1 MTHSEFFPP
10 HGGLRLDEL
19 AAALNL
25 RLVNDAAAGEIISA
39 VSPVY
44 RAKKGDICYILSR
57 KSRAE
62 FETCE
67 ATAVICD
74 EALVSLVPDH
84 INVLVSK
91 NAHAAFARAGAM
103 LHPQAMQPLPTIE
116 VSGIHPAAYV
126 DPSAELEENVTV
138 EPMAVVGAHAKIG
151 AGTRIGA
158 GAVIGPSVKIGRD
171 CSIASGTTV
180 ICAYLGNNVILHN
193 GVRIGQDGF
202 GYAPGA
208 RGMEKIVQIGR
219 VIIQDN
225 VEVGA
230 NTTID
235 RGTMDDTVIGEGTKI
250 DNQVQ
255 IGHNVRLGRHCALVS
270 GVAIAGSTRV
280 GDGVQIGGA
289 TAIKGHITIGDG
301 VQIAAFSGVTA
312 SIPAGE
318 TYGGI
323 PARPIKDF
331 LRDMA
336 EIMMKSD
343 RRNKGGSK

>member
-19 AAALNL
+19 AAALDL
-25 RLVNDAAAGEIISA
+25 RLVNEDAAGEVISA

-91 NAHAAFARAGAM
+91 NAHVAFAKAGAM
-103 LHPQAMQPLPTIE
+103 LHPQAMQPLPT
-116 VSGIHPAAYV
+116 VKAAGIHPAAYV
-126 DPSAELEENVTV
+126 DPSAELEDNVTV

-158 GAVIGPSVKIGRD
+158 GAVIGPSVKVGRD
-171 CSIASGTTV
+171 CSIASGATV

-208 RGMEKIVQIGR
+208 RGMDKIVQIGR
-219 VIIQDN
+219 VIIQDD
-225 VEVGA
+225 VEIGA

-289 TAIKGHITIGDG
+289 TAIKGHISIGDG
-301 VQIAAFSGVTA
+301 VQIAAFSGVTT